1 MCVDL
6 RHCFEAG
13 IVVYLSGAQT
23 SGCGFRNQRERKGLQ
38 CNLKQCEKRVPG
50 EEVGQERKEQQEQVL
65 TSC

>member
-1 MCVDL
+1 M
-6 RHCFEAG
+6 
-13 IVVYLSGAQT
+13 VYLSGAQT